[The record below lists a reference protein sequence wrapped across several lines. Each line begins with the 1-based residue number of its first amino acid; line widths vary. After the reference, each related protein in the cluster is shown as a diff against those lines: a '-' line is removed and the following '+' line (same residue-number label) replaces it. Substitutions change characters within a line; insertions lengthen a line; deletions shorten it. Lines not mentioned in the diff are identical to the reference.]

1 MLRRVAAEPAAAWRS
16 CQVIQAGRRPRKV
29 RYLDQTVALPQYQ
42 GSVRQL
48 VVCGLGHEKPTF
60 LLTNDLPRRLPARQ
74 VLMDYAARNRVEH
87 NLGEK
92 ITFFHMDCLASEV
105 RLNFEKRSHNPILKE
120 AGLERL
126 TGPIPWCQNLRLRM
140 IFP

>member
-1 MLRRVAAEPAAAWRS
+1 M
-16 CQVIQAGRRPRKV
+16 

-60 LLTNDLPRRLPARQ
+60 LLTNDLPRRLQGFESSTPQKLYRKF
-74 VLMDYAARNRVEH
+74 VNTPGRVEV
-87 NLGEK
+87 GEGE
-92 ITFFHMDCLASEV
+92 LRV
-105 RLNFEKRSHNPILKE
+105 RFEKRSHNPILKE